1 MKRYLYLFLV
11 IFLCFFP
18 VALKAQEREWRVLVE
33 QMAEEEGARTDAID
47 NLYEE
52 LLYLESNPMDLN
64 RVDRDQL
71 ERFPLLSSEQ
81 VLSLMEFLE
90 ENRPL
95 YTVYELRN
103 VPRLDH
109 RTVEL
114 IFPFFRVDEVEGVRV
129 QDWARVWEQDRVW
142 EKPLD
147 FLKKARHEVQGR
159 FDKTLTERA
168 GYQALS
174 DSILERYPNRNYLG
188 EDFYTS
194 LRYSL
199 SYYNKLQVGFT
210 AEKDAGEPFFVKGYR
225 KGYDH
230 HGVHLVLRDVGKLK
244 TVVLGDYRLSFG
256 QGLVLNNDF
265 MGSKAWGTDNIVR
278 RMQQPKRHFSTAES
292 GFFRGAAVAARFWDF
307 SLTAF
312 YSSRWID
319 ANLNDQGEITSLKVD
334 GLHRT
339 PLEMEKRKNT
349 HEQVGGANIT
359 YRHGRFQAGA
369 SGVYYRYNRAFNPVS
384 RTYNQYY
391 LKGSDNWNAGIDYS
405 YQLPGFIFAG
415 ETAIARNGSIATIN
429 MVQYRPS
436 GILNLSLLHRH
447 YPISY
452 NALHAQAF
460 SEGSRVQNE
469 RGLYVGVG
477 SQPLPKFNVTA
488 YIDLIRFPWVLY
500 GVDTPSNAVDFY
512 LLGSY
517 TFSRGKFLEARYK
530 LKRKEKNRAVPG
542 LAARSVIPYT
552 TNKLRLRYS
561 HDQGGGWSFRT
572 TADFAAYA
580 EKKYS
585 AKTSTSKTSSKNGF
599 SGDFSSGER
608 SAEQG
613 LPARRSS
620 AEFGYMISQS
630 VSYRGEAPLT
640 GDAYLAWFDAD
651 SYNAR
656 LYSYERNLLSTFY
669 MPSFY
674 GKGIRLAFSA
684 KYQLLPGLVLSV
696 KLGHTRYFNRD
707 TIGSGTE
714 LIDGNRRTDLF
725 TYLVWKF

>member
-1 MKRYLYLFLV
+1 MQ
-11 IFLCFFP
+11 
-18 VALKAQEREWRVLVE
+18 AQEREWRVLVE
-33 QMAEEEGARTDAID
+33 QMAEEEGARADAIE

-52 LLYLESNPMDLN
+52 LLYLERHPMDLN
-64 RVDRDQL
+64 RVSRDQL

-103 VPRLDH
+103 VPRLDY
-109 RTVEL
+109 RIVEL
-114 IFPFFRVDEVEGVRV
+114 ILPFFRVDEAEGVRV
-129 QDWARVWEQDRVW
+129 QDWERVREQDRVW
-142 EKPLD
+142 EKPFD

-168 GYQALS
+168 GYRALP
-174 DSILERYPNRNYLG
+174 DSLLERYPNRNYLG

-230 HGVHLVLRDVGKLK
+230 HGVHLMLRDVGKLK

-265 MGSKAWGTDNIVR
+265 MGSKAWVTDNIAR
-278 RMQQPKRHFSTAES
+278 RTQQPKRHFSTAES
-292 GFFRGAAVAARFWDF
+292 GFFRGAAVAAQLGDI

-349 HEQVGGANIT
+349 WEQVSGANIT
-359 YRHGRFQAGA
+359 YRHGRFQVGA
-369 SGVYYRYNRAFNPVS
+369 SGVYYRYNRSFNPVLRS
-384 RTYNQYY
+384 YNQYY
-391 LKGSDNWNAGIDYS
+391 LRGSDNWNAGIDYS

-415 ETAIARNGSIATIN
+415 ETAIARNGSVATIN

-477 SQPLPKFNVTA
+477 SQPLPKFSVTA

-500 GVDTPSNAVDFY
+500 GVDTPSKAIDFY

-517 TFSRGKFLEARYK
+517 SFSRGKFLEARYK
-530 LKRKEKNRAVPG
+530 LKRKEKNRAVPDVS
-542 LAARSVIPYT
+542 ARSVIPYT

-561 HDQGGGWSFRT
+561 HDQGRGWSFRS
-572 TADFAAYA
+572 TADMAAYS
-580 EKKYS
+580 EK
-585 AKTSTSKTSSKNGF
+585 N
-599 SGDFSSGER
+599 
-608 SAEQG
+608 
-613 LPARRSS
+613 SS

-630 VSYRGEAPLT
+630 VSYRGKAPLT

-674 GKGIRLAFSA
+674 GKGIRFALSA
-684 KYQLLPGLVLSV
+684 KYQLLPGLALSV

>member
-1 MKRYLYLFLV
+1 MKRYLFPFLV
-11 IFLCFFP
+11 VFICTFSVGLQ
-18 VALKAQEREWRVLVE
+18 AQEREWRVLVE
-33 QMAEEEGARTDAID
+33 QMAEEEGARADAVE

-52 LLYLESNPMDLN
+52 LLYLERYPMDLN
-64 RVDRDQL
+64 RVSRDQL

-103 VPRLDH
+103 VPRVDH

-114 IFPFFRVDEVEGVRV
+114 ILPFFRVDEAEGVRI
-129 QDWARVWEQDRVW
+129 QDWERVREQDRAW

-168 GYQALS
+168 GYRALP
-174 DSILERYPNRNYLG
+174 DSLLERYPNRNYLG

-199 SYYNKLQVGFT
+199 SYYNKLQLGFT

-265 MGSKAWGTDNIVR
+265 MGSKAWGTDNIAR
-278 RMQQPKRHFSTAES
+278 RTQQPKRHFSTAES
-292 GFFRGAAVAARFWDF
+292 GFFRGAAVAAQLRDI

-319 ANLNDQGEITSLKVD
+319 ANLNNQGEITSLKVD

-349 HEQVGGANIT
+349 WEQVSGANIT

-369 SGVYYRYNRAFNPVS
+369 SGVYYRYNRSFNPVLRS
-384 RTYNQYY
+384 YNQYY
-391 LKGSDNWNAGIDYS
+391 LRGSGYWNAGIDYS

-429 MVQYRPS
+429 MLQYRPS

-500 GVDTPSNAVDFY
+500 GVDTPSKAIDFY

-517 TFSRGKFLEARYK
+517 SFSRGKFLEARYK
-530 LKRKEKNRAVPG
+530 LKRKEKNRAVPDVS
-542 LAARSVIPYT
+542 ARSVIPYT

-561 HDQGGGWSFRT
+561 HDQGDGWSFRT
-572 TADFAAYA
+572 TADMASYA
-580 EKKYS
+580 E
-585 AKTSTSKTSSKNGF
+585 NGF
-599 SGDFSSGER
+599 SNELFPE
-608 SAEQG
+608 EQAVPNG
-613 LPARRSS
+613 LPAKGSSEKRSP

-630 VSYRGEAPLT
+630 VSYRGKAPLT

-669 MPSFY
+669 MPSFC
-674 GKGIRLAFSA
+674 GKGIRLALSA

>member
-1 MKRYLYLFLV
+1 MKRYLFPFLV
-11 IFLCFFP
+11 VFLCNFS
-18 VALKAQEREWRVLVE
+18 VGLQAQEREWRVLVE
-33 QMAEEEGARTDAID
+33 QMAEEEGARVDAIE

-52 LLYLESNPMDLN
+52 LLYLERHPMDLN
-64 RVDRDQL
+64 RVSRDQL

-81 VLSLMEFLE
+81 VLSLLEFLE

-114 IFPFFRVDEVEGVRV
+114 ILPFFRVDEAEGVRV
-129 QDWARVWEQDRVW
+129 QDWAQVREQDRVWGQDRAW

-168 GYQALS
+168 GYRALP
-174 DSILERYPNRNYLG
+174 DSLLERYPNRKYLG

-194 LRYSL
+194 FRYSL

-230 HGVHLVLRDVGKLK
+230 HGVHLVLRDVGKLR
-244 TVVLGDYRLSFG
+244 TVALGDYRLSFG

-265 MGSKAWGTDNIVR
+265 MGSKAWGTDNIAR
-278 RMQQPKRHFSTAES
+278 RTQQPKRHFSTAES
-292 GFFRGAAVAARFWDF
+292 GFFRGAAVATQLGDF

-319 ANLNDQGEITSLKVD
+319 TNLNDQGEITSLKVD

-349 HEQVGGANIT
+349 WEQVGGANIT
-359 YRHGRFQAGA
+359 YRHGRFQAGL
-369 SGVYYRYNRAFNPVS
+369 SGIYYRYNRDFNPVM
-384 RTYNQYY
+384 RPYNRYY
-391 LKGSDNWNAGIDYS
+391 LRGSDNWNAGVDYS

-415 ETAIARNGSIATIN
+415 ETAIARNGSVATIN

-436 GILNLSLLHRH
+436 VSFNLSLLHRY

-452 NALHAQAF
+452 NALHAHAF

-469 RGLYVGVG
+469 RGFYVGVG
-477 SQPLPKFNVTA
+477 SQLLPKFNVTA

-500 GVDTPSNAVDFY
+500 GVDTPSKAVDFY

-517 TFSRGKFLEARYK
+517 SFTRSKFLEARYK
-530 LKRKEKNRAVPG
+530 LKRKEKNRAVPDVS
-542 LAARSVIPYT
+542 ARSVIPYT

-561 HDQGGGWSFRT
+561 HGQGDGWSFRT
-572 TADFAAYA
+572 TADMAAYS
-580 EKKYS
+580 EK
-585 AKTSTSKTSSKNGF
+585 N
-599 SGDFSSGER
+599 
-608 SAEQG
+608 
-613 LPARRSS
+613 SS

-630 VSYRGEAPLT
+630 VSYRGKAPLT
-640 GDAYLAWFDAD
+640 GDVYLAWFDAD

-674 GKGIRLAFSA
+674 GKGIRFALSA
-684 KYQLLPGLVLSV
+684 KYQLLPGLALSV

>member
-1 MKRYLYLFLV
+1 M
-11 IFLCFFP
+11 
-18 VALKAQEREWRVLVE
+18 
-33 QMAEEEGARTDAID
+33 
-47 NLYEE
+47 
-52 LLYLESNPMDLN
+52 
-64 RVDRDQL
+64 
-71 ERFPLLSSEQ
+71 
-81 VLSLMEFLE
+81 
-90 ENRPL
+90 
-95 YTVYELRN
+95 
-103 VPRLDH
+103 
-109 RTVEL
+109 
-114 IFPFFRVDEVEGVRV
+114 
-129 QDWARVWEQDRVW
+129 
-142 EKPLD
+142 
-147 FLKKARHEVQGR
+147 
-159 FDKTLTERA
+159 
-168 GYQALS
+168 
-174 DSILERYPNRNYLG
+174 
-188 EDFYTS
+188 
-194 LRYSL
+194 
-199 SYYNKLQVGFT
+199 GFT

-230 HGVHLVLRDVGKLK
+230 HGVHLVLRDVGKLR
-244 TVVLGDYRLSFG
+244 TVALGDYRLSFG

-265 MGSKAWGTDNIVR
+265 MGSKAWGTDNIAR
-278 RMQQPKRHFSTAES
+278 RTQQPKRHFSTAES
-292 GFFRGAAVAARFWDF
+292 GFFRGAAVAAQLRDI

-319 ANLNDQGEITSLKVD
+319 ANLNNQGEITSLKVD

-349 HEQVGGANIT
+349 WEQVGGANIT
-359 YRHGRFQAGA
+359 YRHGRFQAGL
-369 SGVYYRYNRAFNPVS
+369 SGIYYRYNRDFNPVM
-384 RTYNQYY
+384 RPYNRYY
-391 LKGSDNWNAGIDYS
+391 LRGSDNWSAGVDYS

-415 ETAIARNGSIATIN
+415 ETAIARNGSVATIN

-500 GVDTPSNAVDFY
+500 GVDTPSKAIDFY

-517 TFSRGKFLEARYK
+517 SFSRGKFLEARYK
-530 LKRKEKNRAVPG
+530 LKRKEKNRAVPDVS
-542 LAARSVIPYT
+542 ARSVIPYT
-552 TNKLRLRYS
+552 TKNSDCAIPTARATAE
-561 HDQGGGWSFRT
+561 FRT
-572 TADFAAYA
+572 TADMAAYS
-580 EKKYS
+580 EK
-585 AKTSTSKTSSKNGF
+585 N
-599 SGDFSSGER
+599 
-608 SAEQG
+608 
-613 LPARRSS
+613 SS

-630 VSYRGEAPLT
+630 VSYRGKAPLT
-640 GDAYLAWFDAD
+640 GDVYLAWFDAD

-656 LYSYERNLLSTFY
+656 LYSYESNLLSTFY

-674 GKGIRLAFSA
+674 GKGIRFALSA
-684 KYQLLPGLVLSV
+684 KYQLLPGLALSV

>member
-1 MKRYLYLFLV
+1 MKRYLFPFLV
-11 IFLCFFP
+11 VFICTFS
-18 VALKAQEREWRVLVE
+18 VTMQAQEREWRVLVE
-33 QMAEEEGARTDAID
+33 QMAEEEGARADAVE

-52 LLYLESNPMDLN
+52 LLYLERYPMDLN
-64 RVDRDQL
+64 RVSRDQL

-103 VPRLDH
+103 VPRVDH

-114 IFPFFRVDEVEGVRV
+114 ILPFFRVDEAEGVRI
-129 QDWARVWEQDRVW
+129 QDWERVREQDRAW

-168 GYQALS
+168 GYRALP
-174 DSILERYPNRNYLG
+174 DSLLERYPNRNYLG

-199 SYYNKLQVGFT
+199 SYYNKLQLGFT

-265 MGSKAWGTDNIVR
+265 MGSKAWGTDNIAR
-278 RMQQPKRHFSTAES
+278 RTQQPKRHFSTAES
-292 GFFRGAAVAARFWDF
+292 GFFRGAAVAAQLRDI

-319 ANLNDQGEITSLKVD
+319 ANLNNQGEITSLKVD

-349 HEQVGGANIT
+349 WEQVSGANIT

-369 SGVYYRYNRAFNPVS
+369 SGVYYRYNRSFNPVLRS
-384 RTYNQYY
+384 YNQYY
-391 LKGSDNWNAGIDYS
+391 LRGSGYWNAGIDYS

-429 MVQYRPS
+429 MLQYRPS

-500 GVDTPSNAVDFY
+500 GVDTPSKAIDFY

-517 TFSRGKFLEARYK
+517 SFSRGKFLEARYK
-530 LKRKEKNRAVPG
+530 LKRKEKNRAVPDVS
-542 LAARSVIPYT
+542 ARSVIPYT

-561 HDQGGGWSFRT
+561 HDQGDGWSFRT
-572 TADFAAYA
+572 TADMASYA
-580 EKKYS
+580 E
-585 AKTSTSKTSSKNGF
+585 NGF
-599 SGDFSSGER
+599 SNELFPE
-608 SAEQG
+608 EQAVPNG
-613 LPARRSS
+613 LPAKGSSEKRSP

-630 VSYRGEAPLT
+630 VSYRGKAPLT

-669 MPSFY
+669 MPSFC
-674 GKGIRLAFSA
+674 GKGIRLALSA